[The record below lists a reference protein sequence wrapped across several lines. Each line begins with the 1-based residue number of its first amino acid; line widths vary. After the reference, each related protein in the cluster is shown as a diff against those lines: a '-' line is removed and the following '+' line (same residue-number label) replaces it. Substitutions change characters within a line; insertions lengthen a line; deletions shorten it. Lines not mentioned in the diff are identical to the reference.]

1 MPACRSGGEREAV
14 GVSEFELLDRKE
26 RALRAEAEVLDKEIE
41 EICRRRD
48 AVEAT
53 LQRIAD
59 ARATLEQLLADDP
72 ASCPEP
78 EEAHVEPGGD
88 DAEPDG
94 NGAGREEEDAEAVVT
109 GWDRNT
115 PGPVD
120 MEEARRRAVTLL
132 ATSGRKMRARAIA
145 EAIGEDVSTAARV
158 ETTRGR
164 LKTLVT
170 EGALMEDPAGVF
182 FIATSGPPAED
193 APEPEDAS

>member
-1 MPACRSGGEREAV
+1 M
-14 GVSEFELLDRKE
+14 SEFELLDRRE
-26 RALRAEAEVLDKEIE
+26 RALRAEAEVLDKESA
-41 EICRRRD
+41 EIRRRRD
-48 AVEAT
+48 AVETA
-53 LQRIAD
+53 LQRIAE
-59 ARATLEQLLADDP
+59 ARATLEQLPLAEDP

-78 EEAHVEPGGD
+78 EEGHVEPGAE
-88 DAEPDG
+88 DAGPDG
-94 NGAGREEEDAEAVVT
+94 NGAGREEEDAEAVAT
-109 GWDRNT
+109 GCDHNR

-132 ATSGRKMRARAIA
+132 ATSGRRMRARAIA

-182 FIATSGPPAED
+182 FIVTSGTPPRTPLSRRMPLEGGVRNSPISAR
-193 APEPEDAS
+193 